1 MPSDPPLRKSKI
13 SPGAPRKKAGAA
25 AVVRM
30 TSGEVAKPPMRR
42 MRHRVMAAGA
52 FIFGPGKA
60 DLLAAIG
67 EMGSLAAAARKLGMS
82 YMRAW
87 LLVQEMQKTFA
98 EPVVE
103 MQRGG
108 RAKGGATLTPTG
120 HAALAL
126 YRKMEAEA
134 LAATDRTWR
143 KFCGLLRVA

>member
-1 MPSDPPLRKSKI
+1 MPSDPPLRKRKI
-13 SPGAPRKKAGAA
+13 SSGLPRKKAGTAA
-25 AVVRM
+25 ERM
-30 TSGEVAKPPMRR
+30 ASTAAGKPPGRR
-42 MRHRVMAAGA
+42 MRQRIMAVGA
-52 FIFGPGKA
+52 FVFGPGKA

-67 EMGSLAAAARKLGMS
+67 ETGSLAAAARKLGMS

-120 HAALAL
+120 NAALAL
-126 YRKMEAEA
+126 YRKMEVEA

-143 KFCGLLRVA
+143 KFCGLLRVV